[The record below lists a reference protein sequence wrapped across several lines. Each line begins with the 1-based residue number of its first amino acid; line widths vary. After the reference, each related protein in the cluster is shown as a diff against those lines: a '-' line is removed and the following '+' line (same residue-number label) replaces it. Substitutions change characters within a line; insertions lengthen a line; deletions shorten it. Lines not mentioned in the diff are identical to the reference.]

1 MKESKNGFWVSWN
14 GNLKHSFNSLL
25 EVTNEKELSSIIEGS
40 DSVRFFGN
48 KQSSS
53 DIAAGKSTLIDM
65 RKMNKVLLV
74 DTANKRITIQAG
86 APLELLIKIAE
97 ENNWCIPCL
106 PDINTITI
114 GGAIATGT
122 HGTNGKL
129 LSEYIHSCKMIT
141 ADGKITLIDEN
152 HKLFGAVKVSFGSL
166 GVISEFTFQCE
177 DIFYL
182 HLKEG
187 PEKDTKWLN
196 NFRSELKTYDFL
208 RILWLPHTNHGY
220 SIKGKKVSQEFKVKE
235 KSGPKFLK
243 YRRAASKFLYQ
254 YTHKSPRFTVLANK
268 LLFLGFFT
276 SKKEHVGSLYQ
287 ATVTK
292 SRGSTLE
299 LAEWSIDID
308 SFPKVFK
315 ELKKTINSWKNN
327 SFIHIPMDIRFVK
340 KDTSWLSY
348 AYEKDIVTMGCVC
361 RNASTADEYEAF
373 KTVENIFIK
382 NGGRPHWGKRFMAKD
397 KEFSELYPKWNDF
410 KTIRNQL
417 DPSNKFLNPYLK
429 SLFNE

>member
-1 MKESKNGFWVSWN
+1 MKIGLVFCCMKESKNGFWVSWN

-166 GVISEFTFQCE
+166 GHITLIFGIDETTDISSMV
-177 DIFYL
+177 
-182 HLKEG
+182 
-187 PEKDTKWLN
+187 W
-196 NFRSELKTYDFL
+196 
-208 RILWLPHTNHGY
+208 WVLP
-220 SIKGKKVSQEFKVKE
+220 S
-235 KSGPKFLK
+235 
-243 YRRAASKFLYQ
+243 
-254 YTHKSPRFTVLANK
+254 
-268 LLFLGFFT
+268 
-276 SKKEHVGSLYQ
+276 
-287 ATVTK
+287 
-292 SRGSTLE
+292 
-299 LAEWSIDID
+299 
-308 SFPKVFK
+308 
-315 ELKKTINSWKNN
+315 
-327 SFIHIPMDIRFVK
+327 
-340 KDTSWLSY
+340 
-348 AYEKDIVTMGCVC
+348 
-361 RNASTADEYEAF
+361 
-373 KTVENIFIK
+373 VE
-382 NGGRPHWGKRFMAKD
+382 
-397 KEFSELYPKWNDF
+397 
-410 KTIRNQL
+410 
-417 DPSNKFLNPYLK
+417 
-429 SLFNE
+429 